1 MKLKSNI
8 LFVLAIVTVFIN
20 SHAQDATLTVPEPEF
35 INSAVYV
42 ENNETHRLEKAIPHD
57 LSRRTIAS
65 YATGVYADK
74 QFKQVKGNA
83 SDMRLPIKS
92 SYRFI
97 VRVMSN
103 AYDPFE
109 EIAIVKL
116 ESTRKNRKYNASSFD
131 MLGQSKSG
139 DLNYIPFEG
148 KKYGESSYL
157 IQLSTP
163 LEPGEYAIQLRR
175 ASDVL
180 NCFGVGDVAN

>member
-1 MKLKSNI
+1 MKLKNNI
-8 LFVLAIVTVFIN
+8 LFVFVIATVVIN
-20 SHAQDATLTVPEPEF
+20 SHAQDSTLTVPEPEF

-42 ENNETHRLEKAIPHD
+42 ENNETERLEKAIPHD

-65 YATGVYADK
+65 YATGIYANK

-83 SDMRLPIKS
+83 SDVRLPMKDT
-92 SYRFI
+92 YKFI

-109 EIAIVKL
+109 EIAIIKL

-139 DLNYIPFEG
+139 DLNYIPFVG
-148 KKYGESSYL
+148 KKYGTSSYL
-157 IQLSTP
+157 IQVSTP

-180 NCFGVGDVAN
+180 NCFGVGEVY